1 MRGSRMNTLL
11 RTIKYLTR
19 KKSKSILLLLVFLV
33 VNIMVLSTNAMIH
46 SLDNTKDGIKQN
58 TKSKF
63 IVNIVNEKY
72 PITNTV
78 LDELGKLE
86 NINFINKRSN
96 FFISINS
103 VKAVNDTTGK
113 KQLNVIAYD
122 DISKDSLF
130 EEGKYKLSKG
140 TIRELGENDIII
152 NHTFAELNDLDIGDT
167 LSINENISAK
177 IIGIFMSKDE
187 EKQPDMI
194 ASKDRIENQIFISQE
209 LMSKINENPT
219 YTEVYAYVNNPD
231 LIQIMQNEVSEICKD
246 YDVTNTDTLYQQI
259 KIPLD
264 QVQRVASL
272 IQIITVITSC
282 VITTLLLSM
291 WIRARYKEMAVM
303 ISLGIYKL
311 QIYFQTFMESFILFI
326 IASVMAG
333 AITFG
338 FLDTLTT
345 FMPTIENVSVQLNI
359 SFNDIAIQFIVGTL
373 TIDVALLIAQMPVL
387 KTNPKEILSKME
399 G

>member
-11 RTIKYLTR
+11 RTIKYLTLR
-19 KKSKSILLLLVFLV
+19 KVKAFYCCWYFLLSISL
-33 VNIMVLSTNAMIH
+33 VLSTNAMIH

-130 EEGKYKLSKG
+130 EEGKYKLSKS

-194 ASKDRIENQIFISQE
+194 ASKDRIKSNFH
-209 LMSKINENPT
+209 LT
-219 YTEVYAYVNNPD
+219 
-231 LIQIMQNEVSEICKD
+231 
-246 YDVTNTDTLYQQI
+246 
-259 KIPLD
+259 
-264 QVQRVASL
+264 
-272 IQIITVITSC
+272 
-282 VITTLLLSM
+282 
-291 WIRARYKEMAVM
+291 
-303 ISLGIYKL
+303 GID
-311 QIYFQTFMESFILFI
+311 E
-326 IASVMAG
+326 
-333 AITFG
+333 
-338 FLDTLTT
+338 
-345 FMPTIENVSVQLNI
+345 
-359 SFNDIAIQFIVGTL
+359 
-373 TIDVALLIAQMPVL
+373 
-387 KTNPKEILSKME
+387 
-399 G
+399 

>member
-303 ISLGIYKL
+303 ISLGISKL